1 MIKCKDGRRTCSCF
15 CTSRNYELG
24 ADTINKSLTI
34 VDAEDYSI
42 ADVAYIR
49 GLENHPHQGHS
60 DTINNMQEALFLTET
75 PDPPLEESSTDDS
88 QNSESD
94 YATDRPDSPRQR
106 LRSSTNHGMLDD
118 SSDNEVPPYTVQPGP
133 SRNND
138 FAAILAATR
147 DAARDATPGPST
159 REAPPTATPPAE
171 HRHRDDR
178 DDTPS
183 PLHTRAGT
191 IRTNPPG
198 PKKRRQRDK

>member
-34 VDAEDYSI
+34 VDDQDYSI

-49 GLENHPHQGHS
+49 GLENHPDRGHS
-60 DTINNMQEALFLTET
+60 EQINNMVEALFLTET
-75 PDPPLEESSTDDS
+75 PDPPQEETTTDDS

-94 YATDRPDSPRQR
+94 YAADRPDSPRQR
-106 LRSSTNHGMLDD
+106 RASSTNYGLLDE
-118 SSDNEVPPYTVQPGP
+118 SDDDEVPPYTVQPGP
-133 SRNND
+133 SRND
-138 FAAILAATR
+138 GFAAILAATR

-159 REAPPTATPPAE
+159 REAPPAATPPAD
-171 HRHRDDR
+171 HQTRDNR

-191 IRTNPPG
+191 IRTAPPG